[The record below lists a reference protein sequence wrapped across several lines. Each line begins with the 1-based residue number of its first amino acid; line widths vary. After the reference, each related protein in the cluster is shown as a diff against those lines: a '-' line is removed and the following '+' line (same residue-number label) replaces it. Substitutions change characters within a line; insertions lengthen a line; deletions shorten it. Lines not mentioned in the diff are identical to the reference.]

1 MLVASDNEN
10 ATIQNIHSVPSFL
23 RKLGK
28 LSVSVW
34 IPNDHIN
41 YNFKIIISTTNASKL
56 RFQSENYIWK
66 CHWFTMFS
74 ITQTFS
80 VESVTLMV
88 NAVFTARILAI
99 FSIGLETFWKII
111 VFGNRSLATSCSW
124 NRISSKIMKYLDK
137 CITCCTIMTPPT
149 SLTGTHTIC
158 VPTSFAI
165 WWTGQG
171 TVFTVISQLAL
182 LSKDNI
188 NNQRVCLKYRLL
200 NFFSFFI

>member
-1 MLVASDNEN
+1 M
-10 ATIQNIHSVPSFL
+10 
-23 RKLGK
+23 
-28 LSVSVW
+28 VS
-34 IPNDHIN
+34 
-41 YNFKIIISTTNASKL
+41 
-56 RFQSENYIWK
+56 IWK
-66 CHWFTMFS
+66 LHLKVSLVYHVYHYTDIFRWTCHTYGQCSFHCKDIGNFLHRTG
-74 ITQTFS
+74 
-80 VESVTLMV
+80 
-88 NAVFTARILAI
+88 NIL
-99 FSIGLETFWKII
+99 KII

-137 CITCCTIMTPPT
+137 CITCCTSMTPPT
-149 SLTGTHTIC
+149 CLTGTHTIC

-188 NNQRVCLKYRLL
+188 NNQRVYLKCRLS

>member
-1 MLVASDNEN
+1 MNVVDINMMLVASDNEN
-10 ATIQNIHSVPSFL
+10 ATIQNIHSVASFL

-28 LSVSVW
+28 LSVLVW

-80 VESVTLMV
+80 VEPVTLMV
-88 NAVFTARILAI
+88 NAVFIAWILTI
-99 FSIGLETFWKII
+99 FSIGPETF
-111 VFGNRSLATSCSW
+111 FGNRSLTISCSLSQL
-124 NRISSKIMKYLDK
+124 SSKIMKYLDK

-149 SLTGTHTIC
+149 RLTGTHTIC
-158 VPTSFAI
+158 VPTRFAI

-171 TVFTVISQLAL
+171 TVFTVISKFAL
-182 LSKDNI
+182 LS
-188 NNQRVCLKYRLL
+188 
-200 NFFSFFI
+200 

>member
-10 ATIQNIHSVPSFL
+10 ATIQNIHSVASFL

-41 YNFKIIISTTNASKL
+41 YNFKFIISTTNASKL

-88 NAVFTARILAI
+88 NAVFTARILTI

-111 VFGNRSLATSCSW
+111 FFDNRSLTISCSW
-124 NRISSKIMKYLDK
+124 NEISSKIMKYLDK
-137 CITCCTIMTPPT
+137 CITCYTIMTHPT
-149 SLTGTHTIC
+149 PFTGAKTIHMLQ
-158 VPTSFAI
+158 
-165 WWTGQG
+165 W
-171 TVFTVISQLAL
+171 TVINMFVE
-182 LSKDNI
+182 K
-188 NNQRVCLKYRLL
+188 L
-200 NFFSFFI
+200 NVWY